1 MRLHGKIAAVT
12 GGSGGLGGAIAQG
25 LADEGAT
32 VTVLD
37 RARTSSKST
46 LEHIDVDVR
55 DPEQLRFAYERIEHQ
70 HGRLDALVVSAGVQL
85 HGEDGPL
92 GETSLET
99 WTRTLDVNLT
109 GAFLSIKYALP
120 LLVASAHGSLIL
132 IGSPTGLTMSGAGYS
147 AYSAS
152 KAGMMALSRIVA
164 ADYAAAGVRSNVI
177 VPGTM
182 NTPLITGLLAD
193 ENTRA
198 ALLSGTP
205 LGRLGEPDDLVGI
218 TTWLASDE
226 SRFATGAMFAV
237 DGGMTAR

>member
-1 MRLHGKIAAVT
+1 MRLQGKIAAVT

-25 LADEGAT
+25 LAREGAT
-32 VTVLD
+32 VIVLD
-37 RARTSSKST
+37 RAQSPAESS
-46 LEHIDVDVR
+46 LEHVDVDVR
-55 DPEQLRFAYERIEHQ
+55 DPEQLRSAYEGIQHQ
-70 HGRLDALVVSAGVQL
+70 HGRLDVLVVSAGVQL
-85 HGEDGPL
+85 HGEDGPV

-99 WTRTLDVNLT
+99 WIRTLDVNLT

-120 LLVASAHGSLIL
+120 LLVASGQGSLIL

-164 ADYAAAGVRSNVI
+164 ADYATAGVRSNVV

-193 ENTRA
+193 EETH
-198 ALLSGTP
+198 ALLLAGTP
-205 LGRLGEPDDLVGI
+205 LGRLGEPEDLTGI

-226 SRFATGAMFAV
+226 SGFATGAVFAV
-237 DGGMTAR
+237 DGGMTGR